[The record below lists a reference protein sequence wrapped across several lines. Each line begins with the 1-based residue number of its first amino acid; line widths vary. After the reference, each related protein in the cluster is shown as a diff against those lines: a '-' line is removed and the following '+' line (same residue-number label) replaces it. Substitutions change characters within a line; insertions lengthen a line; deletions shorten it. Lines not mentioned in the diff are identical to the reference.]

1 MSSCE
6 NMLSLA
12 VNCLFYSTEDL
23 RGVRFEGWRRLVSL
37 RDGGLSTLKPRFVL
51 DIEQD
56 GSDL

>member
-1 MSSCE
+1 
-6 NMLSLA
+6 MLSLA

-23 RGVRFEGWRRLVSL
+23 RGIRFEGWRKFVSL

-51 DIEQD
+51 DIELD